1 MDTVVVDTC
10 VVSFLHKNHE
20 NAELY
25 RSHLEGSRLL
35 VISFMTLAE
44 LYRWAAER
52 NWGERR
58 VEELDKRLEDYVI
71 YSVNRPLCRMWATI
85 TAEASNS
92 GTPIAVGDAWI
103 AATALLYD
111 FPLVTHNRK
120 DFEVVPGLRV
130 VSEAP

>member
-1 MDTVVVDTC
+1 MATVVVDTC

-20 NAELY
+20 NAKLY
-25 RSHLEGSRLL
+25 QPYLEDKLK
-35 VISFMTLAE
+35 VISFMTVAE

-52 NWGERR
+52 NWGEYEKAKL
-58 VEELDKRLEDYVI
+58 EERLKDYVV
-71 YSVNRPLCRMWATI
+71 YSVTRPLCRKWAEI

-92 GTPIAVGDAWI
+92 GTPIAVDDAWI

-111 FPLVTHNRK
+111 FDLVTHNRK
-120 DFEVVPGLRV
+120 DFEVVPGLKV